1 MPKNTQ
7 NPPNPRLAR
16 AMQPSNGQ
24 LLTAATPAVLAAQV
38 DLRSFVY
45 DLANELVLIHGFDW
59 QPAPDA
65 PTTYSHLKRCFAASK
80 ATGQPLPVSDEN
92 SAATVFGTAE
102 ANYALRYA
110 HDVLHVTD
118 RLSFNSRDEY
128 VLACQFMDRAQDW
141 GIRRGS
147 IAWHLLLSDSVG
159 QALFYAVT
167 KEYVE
172 DQLRFGLDTV
182 NHGLHRALLAEVER
196 HHGK

>member
-1 MPKNTQ
+1 MPENTQ
-7 NPPNPRLAR
+7 NSINRSTAR
-16 AMQPSNGQ
+16 TLHPSNGQ
-24 LLTAATPAVLAAQV
+24 LLAASTPAVLAAQV

-65 PTTYSHLKRCFAASK
+65 PNTYNHLKRCFAASK
-80 ATGQPLPVSDEN
+80 ATGQPLPVSNDN
-92 SAATVFGTAE
+92 SAATVFGNPE
-102 ANYALRYA
+102 ANYTLRYA
-110 HDVLHVTD
+110 HDVLHVTNG
-118 RLSFNSRDEY
+118 LSFNSRDEY
-128 VLACQFMDRAQDW
+128 VLACQFMDRAEDW

-147 IAWHLLLSDSVG
+147 IAWHMLLSDSVG